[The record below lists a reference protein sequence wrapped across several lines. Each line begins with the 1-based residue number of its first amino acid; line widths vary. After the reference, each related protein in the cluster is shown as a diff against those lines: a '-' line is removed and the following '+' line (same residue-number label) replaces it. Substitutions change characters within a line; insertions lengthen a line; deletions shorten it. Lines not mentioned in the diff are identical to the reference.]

1 MFFVLPFAEGRGAS
15 APTQRLLW
23 SSGPISLSFL
33 PGGPPPLCFFPPSF
47 IFHSLNPSAYGHML
61 VCSFSK
67 SQRWVQLKHSFG
79 PTAPSP
85 PDALLFSSSQQNF
98 SKCMSTH
105 CLHPKPPSPLPWLH
119 LTGSLT
125 SCMLPFPRSC
135 TCCPHVTWTPKSSQ
149 RGDRSLILQH
159 VSPSIVPP
167 LPSSPPLLLPS
178 AFLSLVLLLFLSPG
192 AKVAMPQT

>member
-33 PGGPPPLCFFPPSF
+33 PGGPPPLHFFPPSF

-61 VCSFSK
+61 MCSFSK
-67 SQRWVQLKHSFG
+67 NQRWVQLKHSFG

-85 PDALLFSSSQQNF
+85 PDSLLFSSSQQNF

-105 CLHPKPPSPLPWLH
+105 CLHPQTPFSPPLTALNRVTDKLYVAIPKVVYLLPSCNLNSQELSKRGPLPHSSTRFPLDSSTPSFVSSSAPA
-119 LTGSLT
+119 LCFSL
-125 SCMLPFPRSC
+125 
-135 TCCPHVTWTPKSSQ
+135 PHA
-149 RGDRSLILQH
+149 
-159 VSPSIVPP
+159 PP
-167 LPSSPPLLLPS
+167 LP
-178 AFLSLVLLLFLSPG
+178 
-192 AKVAMPQT
+192 